1 MINNI
6 FFGVDHRAHHIKD
19 ELLDFIRSKGSEV
32 KDFSNTS
39 LDTEDDYVDI
49 AIPVAEKTVTEN
61 GRGIL
66 ICGSGEGM
74 CIAANKVKGAR
85 AGLFVSE
92 KQVSDGVRD
101 DDINIACF
109 GVDVTNVEQIKIL
122 IDKFLKERF
131 LPTERFVRR
140 INKIKKYENTSFYK

>member
-1 MINNI
+1 MTNNI

-19 ELLDFIRSKGSEV
+19 ELLEFIRSKGLDV
-32 KDFSNTS
+32 KDFSS
-39 LDTEDDYVDI
+39 VELDTEDDYVDV
-49 AIPVAEKTVTEN
+49 AIPVGEHVANEG

-74 CIAANKVKGAR
+74 CIAANKVRGVR

-101 DDINIACF
+101 DDINVACF
-109 GVDVTNVEQIKIL
+109 GVDICNTENIKIL